1 MKYDL
6 IYVYAPPYTIH
17 MSGMPGE
24 WRYGGGW
31 INTDSPNNHY
41 TGLQN
46 CCISSSVQQHLVV
59 VNTYY
64 TYVHALIVVAMP
76 VDHNLYSLFTCLL
89 SLCSVQCGGQC
100 AGSD

>member
-1 MKYDL
+1 
-6 IYVYAPPYTIH
+6 

-24 WRYGGGW
+24 RRYGGGW

-76 VDHNLYSLFTCLL
+76 VDHNLYHYLLVFFLFALH
-89 SLCSVQCGGQC
+89 SVMASVQAVTRETAVSADRSGVVT
-100 AGSD
+100 